1 MSLTTVTI
9 ALDNKLRSL
18 RNSSVDSDRELV
30 TIASDDADDDE
41 GGVKKSDSN
50 ENQPNSTTGGKS
62 HFINTTPHKPLSLG
76 ENIPFAD
83 DSPERPLIQ
92 ARAKPPRHLPTTSSA
107 ATTPSTAASGAV
119 ISTIGKSKLAE
130 DNSVVKQEE
139 NLPPS
144 PSTKSDQTGDD
155 VKSEISSDD
164 TDASTTSNPREK
176 LSSPAILFDTE
187 VLREMNRFLTNLQ
200 HTYKR
205 TISLNRSLS
214 LNYKNHKNN
223 ECCLHQTYHHNMN
236 TINAN
241 NNRLDGSNNNNN
253 HNNVNIRSRL
263 SLTKDE
269 KTDKNI
275 NRRRQLYDT
284 TAPPTTNCIINPSTA
299 APKTYRRY
307 GISNNRSIRR
317 RHTVG
322 GTQDYF
328 PSQKLASNNH
338 NHHQHAVNQ
347 N

>member
-1 MSLTTVTI
+1 MSLKTVTI
-9 ALDNKLRSL
+9 TLDNKLRSL
-18 RNSSVDSDRELV
+18 RNSSVDSDRDLV

-41 GGVKKSDSN
+41 DAGCGQASSDTNARKSN
-50 ENQPNSTTGGKS
+50 
-62 HFINTTPHKPLSLG
+62 FISSTPHKPLSLG

-92 ARAKPPRHLPTTSSA
+92 ARVKPPRHFFAA
-107 ATTPSTAASGAV
+107 ATPAVASTAPAPTQQPTLGP
-119 ISTIGKSKLAE
+119 SKLALT
-130 DNSVVKQEE
+130 EE
-139 NLPPS
+139 KAADDSSPS
-144 PSTKSDQTGDD
+144 PSVKSGDD

-223 ECCLHQTYHHNMN
+223 ECCLHQTYHHNMM
-236 TINAN
+236 AASRMEGGGGGN
-241 NNRLDGSNNNNN
+241 NNAAINNNNN
-253 HNNVNIRSRL
+253 NNNVNIRSRL

-275 NRRRQLYDT
+275 NRRRQLYDS
-284 TAPPTTNCIINPSTA
+284 TANNCIINAAATTA

-307 GISNNRSIRR
+307 GFANNRSIRR

-322 GTQDYF
+322 GTQDYI
-328 PSQKLASNNH
+328 PMQKLTSNNH